1 MYIKI
6 IKGDKIIGEVTKEEL
21 NILKNK
27 TIDECLKELVS
38 IGLFKGYKKE
48 KKTYYVI
55 LNDDE

>member
-6 IKGDKIIGEVTKEEL
+6 IKDNKIIGEVTKEEL
-21 NILKNK
+21 NIFKNK
-27 TIDECLKELVS
+27 TIDECLKELVN
-38 IGLFKGYKKE
+38 IGVFKDYKKD

>member
-6 IKGDKIIGEVTKEEL
+6 IKDNKIIGEVRKEEL
-21 NILKNK
+21 NIFKNK

-38 IGLFKGYKKE
+38 IGVFKDYKKD